1 MPMPKFVFPKNPL
14 MNMPH
19 DDRQAASKAD
29 SANNQPQTAG
39 GRLRA
44 WGRRAY
50 QRYLID
56 ALGAMAFGLFAS
68 LLTGMIINQIF
79 GLIPWAPIR
88 KITDLI
94 NQYTSAA
101 SPVVG
106 ASIGVAIAYSL
117 KVKPLV
123 IYSCA
128 AVGAIGYGVSSGG
141 VSAGPVG
148 AIVAV
153 IVAAEIASLVVG
165 KTSLDIILV
174 PAAAL
179 ISGSIV
185 ALLVG
190 PPMAGFML
198 GLGDFINRMTLLEPF
213 GMGISIAVVMCIVI
227 LSPLSSA
234 ALAIMLG
241 LSGIAAGAAT
251 VGCAASMVGFAVA
264 SYRENR
270 WGGLLSMGI
279 GTSKLQLTNSIKH
292 PVVVIPTLVAAA
304 ICGPVATV
312 AFRIENIAY
321 GAGMGTS
328 GLVGPL
334 TTWSTMESYTNNV
347 ELFGKIVL
355 IYFVFP
361 AVISLVTSELMR
373 KQQWIKHGWMKIDVK

>member
-1 MPMPKFVFPKNPL
+1 MSKKDSTKNNLTSKPDVNRELMPEP
-14 MNMPH
+14 
-19 DDRQAASKAD
+19 D
-29 SANNQPQTAG
+29 SGIEPSGTRG
-39 GRLRA
+39 ERFKA

-68 LLTGMIINQIF
+68 LLTGMIINQLF
-79 GLIPWAPIR
+79 GLVPWEPMQRIAE
-88 KITDLI
+88 LI

-128 AVGAIGYGVSSGG
+128 AVGAIGYSVSSGG

-148 AIVAV
+148 AIIAV
-153 IVAAEIASLVVG
+153 IVAAELAQLVIG

-174 PAAAL
+174 PATAL

-190 PPMAGFML
+190 PPVAGFML
-198 GLGDFINRMTLLEPF
+198 SLGDFINRMTLLEPF
-213 GMGISIAVVMCIVI
+213 GMGISIAVVMAIVI

-251 VGCAASMVGFAVA
+251 VGCACSMVGFAVS

-279 GTSKLQLTNSIKH
+279 GTSKLQLSNSIKH
-292 PVVVIPTLVAAA
+292 PIVAIPTLVAAA
-304 ICGPVATV
+304 ICGPIATV
-312 AFRIENIAY
+312 AFRIENIPY

-334 TTWSTMESYTNNV
+334 TTWSTMDAKTGTA
-347 ELFGKIVL
+347 ELLIKIIL

-361 AVISLVTSELMR
+361 AVIALFTSEFMR
-373 KQQWIKHGWMKIDVK
+373 RKQWIKSGWMAIEVK

>member
-1 MPMPKFVFPKNPL
+1 MSKKNTQKQES
-14 MNMPH
+14 NT
-19 DDRQAASKAD
+19 
-29 SANNQPQTAG
+29 QTARTVEG
-39 GRLRA
+39 GRLKTWA
-44 WGRRAY
+44 KWAY

-79 GLIPWAPIR
+79 SLVPWAPMQTIAE
-88 KITDLI
+88 LI
-94 NQYTSAA
+94 DKYTSAA

-123 IYSCA
+123 IYTSA
-128 AVGAIGYGVSSGG
+128 AVGAIGYSVSSGG

-153 IVAAEIASLVVG
+153 IVAAELANLVVG

-174 PAAAL
+174 PATAL
-179 ISGSIV
+179 ISGSII

-190 PPMAGFML
+190 PPMAGFMQT
-198 GLGDFINRMTLLEPF
+198 LGDFINRMTLLEPL

-227 LSPLSSA
+227 LSPISSA

-251 VGCAASMVGFAVA
+251 VGCACSMVGFAVA

-270 WGGLLSMGI
+270 WGGLLTIGI
-279 GTSKLQLTNSIKH
+279 GTSKLQLANSIKH
-292 PVVVIPTLVAAA
+292 PAVVIPTLIAAA
-304 ICGPVATV
+304 ICGPIATV
-312 AFRIENIAY
+312 AFKIENIPY

-328 GLVGPL
+328 GFVGQL
-334 TTWSTMESYTNNV
+334 TTWSTMEAYTAPL
-347 ELFGKIVL
+347 ELLVKIVL

-361 AVISLVTSELMR
+361 AIIALLSSELMR
-373 KQQWIKHGWMKIDVK
+373 KKGWIQDGWLKIEVK

>member
-1 MPMPKFVFPKNPL
+1 MSKKDFSKNQLSEPSHEDGKVSPAADLNKDQPKNP
-14 MNMPH
+14 
-19 DDRQAASKAD
+19 
-29 SANNQPQTAG
+29 G
-39 GRLRA
+39 GRMRA

-68 LLTGMIINQIF
+68 LLTGIIINQLF
-79 GLIPWAPIR
+79 GLVPWAPIQ
-88 KITDLI
+88 KIAALI
-94 NQYTSAA
+94 SQYTNAA

-128 AVGAIGYGVSSGG
+128 AVGAIGYSVSSGG

-148 AIVAV
+148 AIIAV
-153 IVAAEIASLVVG
+153 IVAAELASLVVG
-165 KTSLDIILV
+165 RTSLDIILV
-174 PAAAL
+174 PATAL

-198 GLGDFINRMTLLEPF
+198 GLGDFINRMTLLQPF
-213 GMGISIAVVMCIVI
+213 GMGISIAVVMAIVI
-227 LSPLSSA
+227 LSPISSA

-241 LSGIAAGAAT
+241 LGGIAAGAAT

-270 WGGLLSMGI
+270 WGGLLTMGI

-292 PVVVIPTLVAAA
+292 PVVVIPALAAAA
-304 ICGPVATV
+304 ICGPIATV
-312 AFRIENIAY
+312 FFGIENIAY

-334 TTWSTMESYTNNV
+334 TTWSTMETNTNSG
-347 ELFGKIVL
+347 ELLLKIVL

-361 AVISLVTSELMR
+361 AVIAIVTSEIMRR
-373 KQQWIKHGWMKIDVK
+373 KQWIQSGWMKIDVK